1 MAQVL
6 VIPDL
11 HLKPWVFDRA
21 DRILAS
27 GQADFAVQLGDL
39 VDDWGQL
46 KNVGLYNETMERAY
60 KFHKAH
66 PSTLWCLGNHDAD
79 YHNPYAPVSSGHS
92 TLAEVDMKEWG
103 KKLEKI
109 GAGPRV
115 IHIVDNVIFT
125 HAGLTESW
133 LAYLSSLYMGYDY
146 PQDDETLIRLVNLA
160 APNDFFMESSPIWA
174 RPQVDEQRVPY
185 CHRGCLQVVGHTP
198 VVQAEEI
205 DGLLSTDTFSTK
217 RDGTPIGNQKFVI
230 IDTKTKEWHYAEE
243 NN

>member
-11 HLKPWVFDRA
+11 HLKPWMFDRA
-21 DRILAS
+21 DRILEA
-27 GQADFAVQLGDL
+27 GQADRAVQLGDL

-66 PSTLWCLGNHDAD
+66 PNTLWCLGNHDAD
-79 YHNPYAPVSSGHS
+79 YYNPYALASSGHS
-92 TLAEVDMKEWG
+92 TLAEIDMKEWG
-103 KKLEKI
+103 RKLGEI
-109 GAGPRV
+109 GASPRV

-125 HAGLTESW
+125 HAGLTELW
-133 LAYLSSLYMGYDY
+133 LAYLSSLYVDYDY

-160 APNDFFMESSPIWA
+160 APDDFFMEGSPIWA
-174 RPQVDEQRVPY
+174 RPQVDEQQVPY
-185 CHRGCLQVVGHTP
+185 SHRNCLQVVGHTP
-198 VVQAEEI
+198 VEKAKQHAT
-205 DGLLSTDTFSTK
+205 LLSTDTFSTY

-230 IDTKTKEWHYAEE
+230 VDTKTKEWHYAEE